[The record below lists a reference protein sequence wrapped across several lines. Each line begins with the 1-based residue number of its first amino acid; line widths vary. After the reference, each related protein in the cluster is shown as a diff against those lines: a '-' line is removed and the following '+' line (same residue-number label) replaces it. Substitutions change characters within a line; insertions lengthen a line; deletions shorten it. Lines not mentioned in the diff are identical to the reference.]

1 MTTIHPYSADRY
13 MLIDSSSR
21 RNLELVET
29 LREKQKRGSLLW
41 VLDKTKT
48 AMGARMMRKYVEQ
61 PLIDVEAIQ
70 ARLEAVEELN
80 NQAMIRDEIREY
92 LHPIY
97 DMERIISRVS
107 YRSANPRDLVAFST
121 SLSMLPYIRQNLEEL
136 KAPLLQEICQQMDAL
151 EDLCTLIT
159 SAIIEDPP
167 LAMKEGGIIKDGYNE
182 EVDTYRRS
190 KSEGK
195 QWLTELEEKERERT
209 GIKNLKIKYNRVF
222 GYYLEVTNSFK
233 DLVPEDY
240 VRKQTLA
247 NAERYITPELK
258 KLEDMIL
265 GAEDKLYALEYT
277 LFAEVREKIG
287 EEVKRI
293 QQTAKAVANIDVLAS
308 LSLVSQRNNFVRP
321 KLNTKGIIDIKDL
334 SLIHI

>member
-1 MTTIHPYSADRY
+1 
-13 MLIDSSSR
+13 
-21 RNLELVET
+21 
-29 LREKQKRGSLLW
+29 
-41 VLDKTKT
+41 
-48 AMGARMMRKYVEQ
+48 
-61 PLIDVEAIQ
+61 
-70 ARLEAVEELN
+70 
-80 NQAMIRDEIREY
+80 
-92 LHPIY
+92 
-97 DMERIISRVS
+97 
-107 YRSANPRDLVAFST
+107 
-121 SLSMLPYIRQNLEEL
+121 
-136 KAPLLQEICQQMDAL
+136 
-151 EDLCTLIT
+151 
-159 SAIIEDPP
+159 
-167 LAMKEGGIIKDGYNE
+167 MKEGGIIKDGYNE
-182 EVDTYRRS
+182 EIDTYRRS

-233 DLVPEDY
+233 DLVPQDY

-293 QQTAKAVANIDVLAS
+293 QQTAKAVASIDVLAS
-308 LSLVSQRNNFVRP
+308 LSLVSQRNNYVRP
-321 KLNTKGIIDIKDL
+321 KLNKK
-334 SLIHI
+334 